1 MIEVYFDGGCR
12 PANPGRYA
20 AFGYVVKKGEEILA
34 AGSGIVEGKINE
46 RMTNNIGEYA
56 GLIEAL
62 KSLKKL
68 DEENK
73 FNLDTDSNEDIV
85 IKGDSALV
93 INQITGKF
101 KTKSSHLKKLREEAM
116 NILGELGPYR
126 VEFKWIDRKE
136 NEEADS
142 LVSEKFKEMGF

>member
-73 FNLDTDSNEDIV
+73 FNLDSDSNEDIV

-101 KTKSSHLKKLREEAM
+101 KTKSAHLKKLREEAM